1 MTAEIWFDY
10 PNTKL
15 LKCGPILNLPASAG
29 EIPSEAI
36 VSAKSY
42 A

>member
-1 MTAEIWFDY
+1 MYVGRQEVGQHKRAPLF
-10 PNTKL
+10 
-15 LKCGPILNLPASAG
+15 NLPASAG